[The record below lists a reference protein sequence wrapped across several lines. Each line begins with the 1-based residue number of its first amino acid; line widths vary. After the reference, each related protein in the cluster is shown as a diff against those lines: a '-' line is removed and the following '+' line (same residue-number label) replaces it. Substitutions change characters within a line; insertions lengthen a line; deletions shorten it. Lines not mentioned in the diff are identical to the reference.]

1 LLLVSPFARLYPA
14 LRRTWQI
21 SRYALRRPVT
31 HPGDFAGLAR
41 LADADGLFLDVG
53 ASSGTSAM
61 SFRAF
66 NRRTPILSIEPNRI
80 LEPELRFLKRIM
92 PRFDYLIAAAGD
104 QRAGIAMYVPFYK
117 GVPLT
122 AYAAVS
128 REDLLSEDSGLHDWL
143 GERVASRHLRVEQ
156 VTSPMLR
163 LDDLDL
169 SPAVIKID
177 VEGSEFRVLDGLS
190 ATLERSHPILLVERS
205 KDFDLIRRFLAD
217 RGYGPYCYRRD
228 IEEFV
233 PFGQLCEGPN
243 VFFLPG
249 KGPPPGPPPPH
260 AAGGGGPAT
269 A

>member
-1 LLLVSPFARLYPA
+1 LLLVSPLARLYPA

-31 HPGDFAGLAR
+31 HAGDFAGLAQ

-66 NRRTPILSIEPNRI
+66 NRRAPILSIEPNRI

-104 QRAGIAMYVPFYK
+104 RRAEIALYVPFYK

-122 AYAAVS
+122 AYSAVS
-128 REDLLSEDSGLHDWL
+128 REDVLSEGSGLRDWL
-143 GERVASRHLRVEQ
+143 GERVASRDLRVEQ

-163 LDDLDL
+163 LDDLEL

-177 VEGSEFRVLDGLS
+177 VEGSEFRVLEGLS
-190 ATLERSHPILLVERS
+190 ATLERSHPLLLVERS
-205 KDFDLIRRFLAD
+205 KDFELVRRFLAD
-217 RGYGPYCYRRD
+217 RGYRPYCYRRD

-233 PFGQLCEGPN
+233 PLGQLCEGPN

-249 KGPPPGPPPPH
+249 KRPPPSPPPPRV
-260 AAGGGGPAT
+260 ARRRWPAT